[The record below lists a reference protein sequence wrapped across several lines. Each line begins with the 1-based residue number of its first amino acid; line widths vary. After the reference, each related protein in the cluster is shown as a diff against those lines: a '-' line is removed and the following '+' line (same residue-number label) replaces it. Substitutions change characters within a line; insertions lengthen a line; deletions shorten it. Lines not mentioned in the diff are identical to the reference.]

1 MIELPD
7 TDKWNRIYQKNKH
20 DNLQAARV
28 LVENQHLL
36 PTTGRALDAACGLAA
51 NARLLAGHGL
61 QTHAWDIS
69 NEAIDRIRK
78 SIKGLDIQLTLQQRD
93 IVTNPPDEKSF
104 DVIVVS
110 RFLDRHLVKHLIA
123 ALRQDGLIFYQTFIK
138 HKKDDV
144 GPGNPHYLL
153 DDNELLVLFRPLHI
167 VLYREEGKVG
177 NLDAG
182 FRNEAMLIA
191 QRRL

>member
-1 MIELPD
+1 MIEHSD

-20 DNLQAARV
+20 ENLQAARV

-36 PTTGRALDAACGLAA
+36 PATGQALDVACGLAA
-51 NARLLAGHGL
+51 NARLLAGCGL

-69 NEAIDRIRK
+69 NEAIARVRQ
-78 SIKGLDIQLTLQQRD
+78 SIKGLEIPLTLQQRD
-93 IVTNPPDEKSF
+93 IVSNPPDEKSF

-110 RFLDRHLVKHLIA
+110 RFLDRGLVKHLIA
-123 ALRQDGLIFYQTFIK
+123 ALRRDGLIFYQTFIK
-138 HKKDDV
+138 DKKNDI
-144 GPGNPHYLL
+144 GPGSPHYLL
-153 DDNELLVLFRPLHI
+153 DSNELLALFRPLHI

-191 QRRL
+191 QRRF